1 MVAGSGAHAES
12 GGVGG
17 SGTADPFF
25 SDDDCASDNSSQNGE
40 EDSDDGAETTEEQ
53 DDGDVYS
60 FMNSQVPHAIFC
72 TRIFY
77 VGKGRPNSQIPIHCT
92 WSLTAE
98 RSTNWQ
104 LIQLHSGMMD
114 IRERFF
120 WKSKGAFF
128 YGTKAL

>member
-1 MVAGSGAHAES
+1 MKNCRQDDWPPSVVAGSGAHAES

-60 FMNSQVPHAIFC
+60 FMNSQVPKMLF
-72 TRIFY
+72 
-77 VGKGRPNSQIPIHCT
+77 IPLAF
-92 WSLTAE
+92 SL
-98 RSTNWQ
+98 
-104 LIQLHSGMMD
+104 
-114 IRERFF
+114 
-120 WKSKGAFF
+120 
-128 YGTKAL
+128 